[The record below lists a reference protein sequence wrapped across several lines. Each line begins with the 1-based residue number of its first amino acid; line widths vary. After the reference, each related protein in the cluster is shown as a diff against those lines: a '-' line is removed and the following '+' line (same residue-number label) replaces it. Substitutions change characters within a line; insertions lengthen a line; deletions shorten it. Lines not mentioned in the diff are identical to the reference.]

1 MRVHLIRFRCFQ
13 DQTFYFPSQ
22 QFNLLKSPS
31 GTGKS
36 TLLDAI
42 RWCFYGKSTDVY
54 PLNTPGSAANVTCVT
69 VTLEECGGI
78 ILCRS
83 KPPEQ
88 LTISIGGTPENGVRG
103 ENARILKGQSAEAY
117 VTDLFGSSQIWSM
130 TSYLPQDEKSL
141 LMTASNRE
149 KLELLQELTF
159 GPQQE
164 QSSGLNFD
172 VPEKYLDQI
181 ETALAVVR
189 TEVSTGTGQFNAMY
203 TNYTTQAAE
212 AQWTTN
218 YWATTVTR
226 NDLQALDREIAA
238 VTADLTRFQQELLS
252 TKQVLGQTTALET
265 SRVSTSLQLQKLI
278 DQLEALK
285 SDGESINC
293 TELETQITRYRAH
306 ERYEQIRVTEPQG
319 SCREVL
325 LNLLPEELRG
335 RINTMYTVRVE
346 YVRCETLCQQ
356 ENIEYAPEK
365 VNILIHTAESYL
377 HQQMELRS
385 RVEDQHRLSARHQE
399 IDRALQMANN
409 NYSGVHQRYLDSTI
423 WWSQNYSRIS
433 GSRSRTSPE
442 GFSCR
447 GVVPSDDKVPTPS
460 HEQIAKLRHEIQTRT
475 GESLKCPQC
484 QTSLEFKQGRLH
496 PCTMEPLD
504 PKEAKDINNRLTM
517 IVESLN
523 QLPSLEQRVKDLE
536 LQKVGL
542 PIVDVAIS
550 SLQVLTPEALNAIRS
565 KILQLQSITY
575 PHHHTAH
582 LTSEIG
588 QWSLQNIEKYIAELQ
603 IGIEKQKW
611 LNELKIQEQRLQQL
625 GVTEIYTPNQPTPHG
640 GYRELITRLQ
650 SRIMLL
656 SNLEGQIKS
665 QKSTLAQYEK
675 DLDQLPIC
683 RSVETIEAQIAEL
696 NASKDQLQTRSRAG
710 QLLCTL
716 GELGGQIETQRQL
729 LSRLYIQQQ
738 AQERLKVFIGEVTN
752 HALQELADRISM
764 TTNQIVGEL
773 FEDPIYIEL
782 KLFRELKSKD
792 KTKSQFNIEVRY
804 KGCTYDNL
812 RRLSGGE
819 SNRVSL
825 ALTLSLARVSNSPVL
840 FLDEC
845 MNNMNGSIRE
855 LCIKVIRRY
864 SSHKTIINIC
874 HDIVEGFHDNV
885 ITI

>member
-13 DQTFYFPSQ
+13 DQTFDFPSQ

-54 PLNTPGSAANVTCVT
+54 PLNTQGSAAAITSVT
-69 VTLEECGGI
+69 VTLEECGGL

-83 KPPEQ
+83 KPPEH
-88 LTISIGGTPENGVRG
+88 LTITTGGTGHV
-103 ENARILKGQSAEAY
+103 RILKGQSAEAY
-117 VTDLFGSSQIWSM
+117 VTELFGSSQIWSM

-164 QSSGLNFD
+164 QSNGLNLD
-172 VPEKYLDQI
+172 VPEKYLAQI

-189 TEVSTGTGQFNAMY
+189 AEVATATAQFNVMH
-203 TNYTTQAAE
+203 TNYTKQAGE

-218 YWATTVTR
+218 YWTTSVTR
-226 NDLQALDREIAA
+226 SDLQSLDREIANVSA
-238 VTADLTRFQQELLS
+238 ELMRFQQELLS

-265 SRVSTSLQLQKLI
+265 SRTATQLQLQKLM
-278 DQLEALK
+278 DQLEVLK
-285 SDGESINC
+285 SDGGSLDC
-293 TELETQITRYRAH
+293 KELETQINRHRAE
-306 ERYEQIRVTEPQG
+306 ERYEQIRLTEPQG
-319 SCREVL
+319 SCREHL
-325 LNLLPEELRG
+325 LNLGTEELRS
-335 RINTMYTVRVE
+335 RINTMYTIRLE
-346 YVRCETLCQQ
+346 YLRCEAMCRQ
-356 ENIEYAPEK
+356 ENIEYSPESVK
-365 VNILIHTAESYL
+365 ILTNTAQSYL
-377 HQQMELRS
+377 HVQMELREK
-385 RVEDQHRLSARHQE
+385 VENERRLSAQHQE
-399 IDRALQMANN
+399 IDRALQIANQ
-409 NYSGVHQRYLDSTI
+409 NYIVVHQQHLASTT
-423 WWSQNYSRIS
+423 WWSQNSGRIN
-433 GSRSRTSPE
+433 GHQ
-442 GFSCR
+442 
-447 GVVPSDDKVPTPS
+447 GVVDDEVPGPS
-460 HEQIAKLRHEIQTRT
+460 HEQIAKLRHEIQIRS
-475 GESLKCPQC
+475 GASLECPQC
-484 QTSLEFKQGRLH
+484 HTSLEFKQGRLH
-496 PCTMEPLD
+496 ACTMPPLD
-504 PKEAKDINNRLTM
+504 PKEAKEINDRLTS

-523 QLPSLEQRVKDLE
+523 QLPTFGQRVKDLE
-536 LQKVGL
+536 LQKEKL
-542 PIVDVAIS
+542 RPVDVEICNV
-550 SLQVLTPEALNAIRS
+550 QVLGPEALNTIQS

-575 PHHHTAH
+575 PHHQAAH
-582 LTSEIG
+582 LSTEIG
-588 QWSLQNIEKYIAELQ
+588 QWSLHSIEQYIPELQ
-603 IGIEKQKW
+603 TAMEKQKW
-611 LNELKIQEQRLQQL
+611 LNELKAQEQRLQQL
-625 GVTEIYTPNQPTPHG
+625 GVSIPPVGGDKPTPDR
-640 GYRELITRLQ
+640 GYRELITQLQ
-650 SRIMLL
+650 ARIMLI
-656 SNLEGQIKS
+656 SNLEGQIRS
-665 QKSTLAQYEK
+665 QKSTLAQYQK

-683 RSVETIEAQIAEL
+683 RPVETIEAQIAEL

-710 QLLCTL
+710 QVLCGL
-716 GELGGQIETQRQL
+716 AELAAQIELQRQL
-729 LSRLYIQQQ
+729 LSRLYVQQQ

-752 HALQELADRISM
+752 HALQELADQISM

-812 RRLSGGE
+812 KRLSGGE

>member
-13 DQTFYFPSQ
+13 DQTFDFPSQ

-54 PLNTPGSAANVTCVT
+54 PLNTQGNATAQTCVT
-69 VTLEECGGI
+69 VTLEECGGL

-83 KPPEQ
+83 KPPEH
-88 LTISIGGTPENGVRG
+88 LTITIGGTS
-103 ENARILKGQSAEAY
+103 NARVLKGQSAEAY
-117 VTDLFGSSQIWSM
+117 VTELFGSSQIWSM

-149 KLELLQELTF
+149 KLEFLQELTF

-164 QSSGLNFD
+164 QSNGLNLD
-172 VPEKYLDQI
+172 VPEKYSEQI
-181 ETALAVVR
+181 ETALATVR
-189 TEVSTGTGQFNAMY
+189 VEVATATAQFNLMY
-203 TNYTTQAAE
+203 TNYTKGAGE
-212 AQWTTN
+212 AHWTTQ
-218 YWATTVTR
+218 YWTAAVSR
-226 NDLQALDREIAA
+226 SDLQSLDREIGDVASELA
-238 VTADLTRFQQELLS
+238 RFQQELLS

-265 SRVSTSLQLQKLI
+265 SRLATTLQLQKLI
-278 DQLEALK
+278 DQLEVLK
-285 SDGESINC
+285 NDGGSIDC
-293 TELETQITRYRAH
+293 KELDAQINRHRAE
-306 ERYEQIRVTEPQG
+306 ERYEQIRLAEPQG
-319 SCREVL
+319 SCRDTL
-325 LNLLPEELRG
+325 LNVSVEELKG
-335 RINTMYTVRVE
+335 RINTMYAVRLE
-346 YVRCETLCQQ
+346 YVRCETMCRQ
-356 ENIEYAPEK
+356 ENIEYSPES
-365 VNILIHTAESYL
+365 VTILINTAQSYL
-377 HQQMELRS
+377 HVQTELRS
-385 RVEDQHRLSARHQE
+385 KVEDQRRLSLRHQE
-399 IDRALQMANN
+399 IDVALQTANH
-409 NYSGVHQRYLDSTI
+409 NYTVGHQQHLDSTT
-423 WWSQNYSRIS
+423 WWSQNYTRIN
-433 GSRSRTSPE
+433 GHQ
-442 GFSCR
+442 
-447 GVVPSDDKVPTPS
+447 GVIPDAVPTPS
-460 HEQIAKLRHEIQTRT
+460 HEQIAKLRHEIQIRS
-475 GESLKCPQC
+475 GASLKCPQC
-484 QTSLEFKQGRLH
+484 HTSLEFKQGRLH
-496 PCTMEPLD
+496 PCTMDPLD
-504 PKEAKDINNRLTM
+504 PQEAKEINNRLTL

-523 QLPSLEQRVKDLE
+523 QLPALGQRVKDLE
-536 LQKVGL
+536 LQKAKLL
-542 PIVDVAIS
+542 PLDVEIS
-550 SLQVLTPEALNAIRS
+550 NLQVLTPEALSAIQS

-575 PHHHTAH
+575 PHHQVAH
-582 LTSEIG
+582 LSAEIG
-588 QWSLQNIEKYIAELQ
+588 QWSLQSIEQYIPELQ
-603 IGIEKQKW
+603 TAVEKRKW
-611 LNELKIQEQRLQQL
+611 LSELKAQEQHLQQL
-625 GVTEIYTPNQPTPHG
+625 GVSMTGDRRYQAITHG
-640 GYRELITRLQ
+640 GYRELITQLQ
-650 SRIMLL
+650 ARIVLL
-656 SNLEGQIKS
+656 SNLEGQIRS

-675 DLDQLPIC
+675 DLDRLPVC
-683 RSVETIEAQIAEL
+683 RSVETIETQIAEL
-696 NASKDQLQTRSRAG
+696 STSKDQLQNRSRAG
-710 QLLCTL
+710 QVLCGL
-716 GELGGQIETQRQL
+716 SELAEQIELQRQL
-729 LSRLYIQQQ
+729 LSRLYIRQQ

-773 FEDPIYIEL
+773 FEDPIYVEL

-812 RRLSGGE
+812 KRLSGGE

>member
-13 DQTFYFPSQ
+13 DQTFDFPSQ

-54 PLNTPGSAANVTCVT
+54 PLNTPGTAATVTCVT

-88 LTISIGGTPENGVRG
+88 LTISIGGTGNV
-103 ENARILKGQSAEAY
+103 RILKGQSAEAY

-159 GPQQE
+159 GPQQD
-164 QSSGLNFD
+164 QSSGLNLD

-189 TEVSTGTGQFNAMY
+189 TEVSTVTGIFNAMY
-203 TNYTTQAAE
+203 TNYTKQAAE
-212 AQWTTN
+212 AHWTTN
-218 YWATTVTR
+218 YWTTTVTR
-226 NDLQALDREIAA
+226 NDLQSLDREIGHVA
-238 VTADLTRFQQELLS
+238 VDLTRFQQELLS
-252 TKQVLGQTTALET
+252 SKQVLGQTTALET
-265 SRVSTSLQLQKLI
+265 SRMSTRLQLQKLI
-278 DQLEALK
+278 DQLEVLK

-293 TELETQITRYRAH
+293 MELETQITRYRAS

-319 SCREVL
+319 SCRDVL
-325 LNLLPEELRG
+325 LSLVPEELRG

-346 YVRCETLCQQ
+346 YLRCETLCRQ

-365 VNILIHTAESYL
+365 VNILIDTAQSYL
-377 HQQMELRS
+377 HVQMELRS

-399 IDRALQMANN
+399 IDRGLQMANS
-409 NYSGVHQRYLDSTI
+409 NYSVVHQRYLDSAI
-423 WWSQNYSRIS
+423 WWSQSYSRIS
-433 GSRSRTSPE
+433 G
-442 GFSCR
+442 R

-460 HEQIAKLRHEIQTRT
+460 YEQIAKLRHEIQTRS

-496 PCTMEPLD
+496 SCTMEPLD
-504 PKEAKDINNRLTM
+504 PKEAKEINNRLTM

-550 SLQVLTPEALNAIRS
+550 SLPVLTSEALNAIRS
-565 KILQLQSITY
+565 QILQLQSITY
-575 PHHHTAH
+575 PHHHPLYGDSAH
-582 LTSEIG
+582 LTAEIG
-588 QWSLQNIEKYIAELQ
+588 QWSLHNIDEYIVELQ

-611 LNELKIQEQRLQQL
+611 LNELKIQEQLLQQL
-625 GVTEIYTPNQPTPHG
+625 GVSTVDTPNQPTPHG
-640 GYRELITRLQ
+640 GYRELITQLQ
-650 SRIMLL
+650 SRIRLI

-665 QKSTLAQYEK
+665 QKLTLAQYEK

-696 NASKDQLQTRSRAG
+696 NASKDQLQIRSRAG

-716 GELGGQIETQRQL
+716 AELGAQIETQRQL

-874 HDIVEGFHDNV
+874 HDIVEGFHDNI